1 MPSPIKPTF
10 NELTATGAI
19 LPGMARVLREADVA
33 SVIEMDAVIAAVTAA
48 TRDLG
53 EGKAQNE
60 PRRRAFAP
68 RGFLNVMF
76 AAYPG
81 GDCMGL
87 KAYSIADGTVRFL
100 VTVFGL
106 DGALR
111 GLIEAENMGAY
122 RTGAASAVAAR
133 ALAPHRPLTV
143 GLIGAGRQARTQALA
158 LSRVLEIAELRVFS
172 RDQSHRESFAAEQ
185 ATALGLKV
193 VAAGSAEAAV
203 RGADVVLTITTSS
216 TPVLEA
222 GWVDGN
228 ALVIGAGS
236 NFANRT
242 ELPTDLIT
250 RAKTIVVDQLA
261 TARIE
266 SGDLIAANA
275 RGAFDWER
283 VTELGTVLAGS
294 WKAPEHA
301 GITVFESHGLALW
314 DLAAASVV
322 LPAAI
327 QRGLG
332 EEVSLF

>member
-1 MPSPIKPTF
+1 VPNPIKPTF
-10 NELTATGAI
+10 KVLTVTGAI

-33 SVIEMDAVIAAVTAA
+33 RVIEMDAVIAAVTAA
-48 TRDLG
+48 TRDLA

-81 GDCMGL
+81 GDCLGL
-87 KAYSIADGTVRFL
+87 KAYSVADGAVRFL

-106 DGALR
+106 DGALKA
-111 GLIEAENMGAY
+111 LIEAENMGAY

-133 ALAPHRPLTV
+133 ALTPRRPLTV
-143 GLIGAGRQARTQALA
+143 GVIGAGRQARTQALA

-185 ATALGLKV
+185 ATSLGIK
-193 VAAGSAEAAV
+193 V

-222 GWVDGN
+222 GWVEGN

-275 RGAFDWER
+275 AGSFDWER
-283 VTELGTVLAGS
+283 ATELGTVLAAS
-294 WKAPEHA
+294 WKAPEQP

-327 QRGLG
+327 QSGLG

>member
-1 MPSPIKPTF
+1 MRSATREPTVPSPIKPTF
-10 NELTATGAI
+10 KVLTATGAI

-33 SVIEMDAVIAAVTAA
+33 RVIEMDAVIAAVTAA
-48 TRDLG
+48 TRDLA

-81 GDCMGL
+81 GDCLGL
-87 KAYSIADGTVRFL
+87 KAYSVADGAVRFL

-106 DGALR
+106 DGALKA
-111 GLIEAENMGAY
+111 LIEAENMGAY

-133 ALAPHRPLTV
+133 VLAPRHPLTV

-185 ATALGLKV
+185 AT
-193 VAAGSAEAAV
+193 
-203 RGADVVLTITTSS
+203 SS
-216 TPVLEA
+216 TQVLEA
-222 GWVDGN
+222 AWVEGN

-275 RGAFDWER
+275 AGSFDWER
-283 VTELGTVLAGS
+283 ATELGTVLAQS
-294 WKAPEHA
+294 WKAPEEP